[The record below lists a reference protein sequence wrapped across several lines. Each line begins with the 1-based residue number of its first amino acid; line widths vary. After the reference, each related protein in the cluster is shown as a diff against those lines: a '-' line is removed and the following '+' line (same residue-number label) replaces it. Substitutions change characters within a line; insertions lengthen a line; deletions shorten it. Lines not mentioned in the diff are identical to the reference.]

1 MDWLTTVSRA
11 AFIGVGVAFVSSVA
25 GFFFSILTGVDAVT
39 AVRWTLLGAGAA
51 MVAGS
56 GVLFSGVGRIN
67 NINGGVRRSQG
78 VSSGGAQNAEKDG
91 DRAVTSGVA
100 VAPTLMVAGL
110 TVLIIWLMFR

>member
-11 AFIGVGVAFVSSVA
+11 AFIGVGVAFVSSMA

-39 AVRWTLLGAGAA
+39 AVRWALLGAGAA

-56 GVLFSGVGRIN
+56 GVLFSGIGRIN
-67 NINGGVRRSQG
+67 NINGGVRSQG

-91 DRAVTSGVA
+91 EQAVTSGVA
-100 VAPTLMVAGL
+100 VAPTLTVAGL